1 MNEKSKYIY
10 NIALEKWTWWIL
22 FYIINCIKGKKMWK
36 MILTLTSRRIAA
48 CNLCHRVFSSR
59 WCLIRAGVRAAPCH
73 FARRVI
79 TIIDFRSKMHQ
90 VYRFEKRFFT
100 VRATLDDIIARQQI
114 MTITLMTSI
123 TTARHIGLNHFR
135 CAMFYVDTFSSAIES
150 FRFCNLDKIQDRESR
165 ERITFLLREIWIYDA
180 RSCPDQCRAGPI
192 NYL

>member
-1 MNEKSKYIY
+1 MNLILYITNCKCMY
-10 NIALEKWTWWIL
+10 KRKEDVKNDLDT
-22 FYIINCIKGKKMWK
+22 YIVSHCSLQFMSPCI
-36 MILTLTSRRIAA
+36 
-48 CNLCHRVFSSR
+48 SSR
-59 WCLIRAGVRAAPCH
+59 WCLIRASLRVAPCH
-73 FARRVI
+73 FTRRVI
-79 TIIDFRSKMHQ
+79 TIIDFRSKMH
-90 VYRFEKRFFT
+90 RFEERFFA

-114 MTITLMTSI
+114 MIITLMTSI